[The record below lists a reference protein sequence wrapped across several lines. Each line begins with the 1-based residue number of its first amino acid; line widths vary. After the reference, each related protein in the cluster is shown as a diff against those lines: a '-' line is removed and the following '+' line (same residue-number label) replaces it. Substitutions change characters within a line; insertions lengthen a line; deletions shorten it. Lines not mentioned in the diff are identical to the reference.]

1 MPEPEQRSLEELAD
15 AAFRQAA
22 VKVIRRA
29 RETGG
34 SIITWEDGQVK
45 AISPDEAQARMEAE
59 LERQLGNAGTPRSTV
74 D

>member
-1 MPEPEQRSLEELAD
+1 MPEPDRRSLKELAD

-29 RETGG
+29 RETGT

-45 AISPDEAQARMEAE
+45 AISPDEAQERMARDIE
-59 LERQLGNAGTPRSTV
+59 LQSGGTGTPSSQV